1 MKTVKLF
8 LFISLIILLT
18 SCEHAI
24 SKQPATAMGFS
35 AIEIALKKQF
45 SKHAYYTDLTI
56 SHNQSIGNI
65 ITTTVTQDPASLSME
80 QWNMSQDRWMQ
91 TSEVSLQIPQGSK
104 AADFMFQLN
113 DTINL
118 KKLGELIEKAKEEL
132 ISKKN
137 LKNPSLHL
145 ASIKFPK
152 NGDRSKTEYL
162 VMLKPE
168 HSGTTFTFTYAING
182 DLITMNY

>member
-8 LFISLIILLT
+8 LFVSLVSTLISCG
-18 SCEHAI
+18 SSA
-24 SKQPATAMGFS
+24 SKQPATAAGFS
-35 AIEIALKKQF
+35 AIETAIKQQF
-45 SKHAYYTDLTI
+45 NNDAYYTDLTVI
-56 SHNQSIGNI
+56 YNKSIGNSI
-65 ITTTVTQDPASLSME
+65 STTVTQDPTSLSMGE
-80 QWNMSQDRWMQ
+80 WNMSQNRWTQ
-91 TSEVSLQIPQGSK
+91 TSEISLEIPQGSK
-104 AADFMFQLN
+104 ATDFMFQLN

-132 ISKKN
+132 TSKKN

-168 HSGTTFTFTYAING
+168 HGGTTFSFSYTING
-182 DLITMNY
+182 DLIAMNY